1 MPLSRL
7 LPLVALAAVLVACG
21 NDGAPAPVALA
32 DLVRCDITQESC
44 QRAIFESVAESLDAD
59 STSMP
64 SIRTI
69 SVEQFEKEVRSGVSN
84 DDLMGDDPETRG
96 LRLIGFIPDAA
107 ESATETEIDYRVSA
121 IAAYY
126 SSGSGSITV
135 IDRDY
140 EVISAQSIL
149 AHEFVHA
156 IQDQQFGI
164 RSVYADVS
172 TTDGVM
178 GARTVIEGDATYS
191 SFAWVYE
198 QLNYAPDSIDWDRIY
213 LDFQE
218 GSREQAA
225 DLEIPITA
233 SASGFPY
240 SFGIELI
247 GRATQDQGLS
257 GRAAFLMAPPPSA
270 LASML
275 GYEGFVTNGFTP
287 IDAPEDAFPSPVA
300 ESELALEDR
309 YGAWYVL
316 ATLLRLG
323 FNELA
328 AWVYAGEWRGD
339 ELGIFESGSE
349 VVAVWRIRFA
359 EDPSFMVDAINES
372 DRDVAWSAVAQGNDV
387 FIIAAE
393 SDASLALWEAQPL
406 DVVASVLASV
416 PDVRKGISGTGP
428 LRCNPPR
435 FPVDD
440 GLE

>member
-1 MPLSRL
+1 MSLGRL
-7 LPLVALAAVLVACG
+7 VPLVALVVALAVALAACG
-21 NDGAPAPVALA
+21 SDAAPAPLLPQDVL
-32 DLVRCDITQESC
+32 RCDITQEVC
-44 QRAIFESVAESLDAD
+44 QRAIFASLAESLDAD

-69 SVEQFEKEVRSGVSN
+69 SVEQFEDEVRSGVSD
-84 DDLMGDDPETRG
+84 DDLAGDDPETRG

-107 ESATETEIDYRVSA
+107 DSATETEIDYRVNA

-126 SSGSGSITV
+126 SSGNRSITI

-140 EVISAQSIL
+140 DVISAQSIL

-156 IQDQQFGI
+156 IQDRQFGI
-164 RSVYADVS
+164 RSVYADAN

-191 SFAWVYE
+191 SFAWVYDN
-198 QLNYAPDSIDWDRIY
+198 LDDPVDWDQIY

-218 GSREQAA
+218 GSRRDAA
-225 DLEIPITA
+225 DLEIPMTA

-240 SFGIELI
+240 AFGIELI
-247 GRATQDQGLS
+247 GRATQDQGLP
-257 GRAAFLMAPPPSA
+257 GRSAFFMAPPPSA
-270 LASML
+270 LDSML
-275 GYEGFVTNGFTP
+275 GYEEFVTNGFTL
-287 IDAPEDAFPSPVA
+287 IDAPDDAFPSPVA

-309 YGAWYVL
+309 NGAWYVF

-323 FNELA
+323 LNELA

-339 ELGIFESGSE
+339 ELGIFENGSE

-359 EDPSFMVDAINES
+359 VDPSFMVDAVNQS
-372 DRDVAWSAVAQGNDV
+372 DRDVAWSAVADGKDV

-393 SDASLALWEAQPL
+393 SDASLALWEVQPL
-406 DVVASVLASV
+406 DIVAAALASV
-416 PDVRKGISGTGP
+416 PDVRKGISGSGP

-435 FPVDD
+435 IPVTAQ
-440 GLE
+440 